1 MNLRSF
7 PHAILGLVFAL
18 APAAAAVLELKDH
31 QQMASSRLT
40 LNDVLQSSQGLSSD
54 ELSLVIAAAPVLGQA
69 QTWTRD
75 NLAAV
80 LPESIRQ
87 HQLTWTGSSQC
98 TVSRPSVQYSEA
110 ETRQLL
116 TAELTQ
122 QLPGDC
128 KFELLEMPDFKTFA
142 VPDGGTEA
150 RVEFTPGSLRNEWGE
165 ASLQFFQQG
174 EAAVTQS
181 VRFHWACTRPVWKV
195 VNRVVAG
202 NPLTG
207 DDFQQVAVD
216 VLKIPGQLQPA
227 DAFPQN
233 KVAAHVLT
241 QGKILM
247 ENDWVEPTLVSRD
260 DLVTILY
267 NARGLS
273 ITVQAKALTSG
284 VRNQVIEVQ
293 NLSSHKVFN
302 ARVINERTLVFD
314 E

>member
-1 MNLRSF
+1 MIARF
-7 PHAILGLVFAL
+7 VFILAAGCRLFL
-18 APAAAAVLELKDH
+18 APVHAAVLELKDH
-31 QQMASSRLT
+31 QQMASARLT

-54 ELSLVIAAAPVLGQA
+54 ELSLVIAAAPALGQA
-69 QTWTRD
+69 QTWRRED
-75 NLAAV
+75 LAAI
-80 LPESIRQ
+80 LPDSIRQ
-87 HQLTWTGSSQC
+87 HDLAWTGSKQC
-98 TVSRPSVQYSEA
+98 VVSRPSSQYSEA
-110 ETRQLL
+110 EVRQLL

-122 QLPGDC
+122 QLPADS
-128 KFELLEMPDFKTFA
+128 KFELLELPDFKAFS

-150 RVEFTPGSLRNEWGE
+150 RVQFTPGSLRNEWGE

-195 VNRVVAG
+195 VNRVAVG
-202 NPLTG
+202 SPLG
-207 DDFQQVAVD
+207 SDDFQQVQIN
-216 VLKIPGQLQPA
+216 VLKIPGLLQPA

-233 KVAAHVLT
+233 KVAAHILT

-267 NARGLS
+267 NGRGLS
-273 ITVQAKALTSG
+273 ITVQAKALASG